1 MEGPATS
8 SGALPPDTNDTDD
21 LTMEPSD
28 DLGLGPEV
36 PGGTEHPLEHD
47 YDVSNDAQLL
57 RQAWINESLTPE
69 VLMYR
74 EDLVDRIRSLIARQE
89 KIVEDYEQ
97 DHNQALTR
105 AIRFAEVSRI
115 KFCLRS
121 YLRKRLSKI
130 EAYAIHIYMN
140 EELSSKLS
148 PQELEFAKDYID
160 AVNRLFKDSILSR
173 LPKDYNDL
181 LHQSM
186 ESEAPD
192 MIPEPSLD
200 RHVFV
205 RVLDDLGDIPI
216 DDQNTTFRLQEGDI
230 FAIRYRLIR
239 DFVDSGRVELV

>member
-1 MEGPATS
+1 
-8 SGALPPDTNDTDD
+8 
-21 LTMEPSD
+21 
-28 DLGLGPEV
+28 
-36 PGGTEHPLEHD
+36 
-47 YDVSNDAQLL
+47 
-57 RQAWINESLTPE
+57 
-69 VLMYR
+69 MYR

-148 PQELEFAKDYID
+148 PQVSGSDTSVDSFLSASAGCTARWTAQERERERERERDVLCCVVFCACLWRWPEQSSDDRSLSSLRSRVYQELEFAKDYID